1 MNKRIYYVD
10 NLRVFLTVLVI
21 LHHVAMTYGTGGLWY
36 FVDMDQKHTLTSV
49 ILATFIC
56 INQSFFMG
64 LFFFLSGYFTPNSL
78 NRKGPMLF
86 IRDRFI
92 RLSIPIIFYIFFLS
106 PIIQFM
112 ILESKTFTFWQ
123 FYKTKILSFESID
136 IGPLWFVEALLI
148 FNFIY
153 FLVRIVIKEQ
163 PTTKQKSFPR
173 GRILFITAFSL
184 GIMVFLLR
192 MVFPVGKTLMGLQLG
207 FFPAYI
213 LLFIAGTIANR
224 QNWLTDIPTK
234 IVRTWIRVLFF
245 ISPILPLGLILV
257 PEGKLEGGLNLLA
270 LIYAVWEPFIGIG
283 ISIALLAGFRKYMNH
298 TNLFTKKLSDTAYT
312 VYIIHPI
319 IIVGYSLIVY
329 SVSLHPLLKFGIVGI
344 IGTITCFV
352 VATAICKIPYAKRVL

>member
-1 MNKRIYYVD
+1 MNNRIYYVD

-21 LHHVAMTYGTGGLWY
+21 LHHVAITYGTGGLWY
-36 FVDMDQKHTLTSV
+36 FVDMDQKQTLTSV

-64 LFFFLSGYFTPNSL
+64 LFFFLSGYFTPTSYD
-78 NRKGPMLF
+78 RKGPMPF
-86 IRDRFI
+86 IRGRFI
-92 RLSIPIIFYIFFLS
+92 RLGIPIIFYIFFLS

-123 FYKTKILSFESID
+123 FYKTKILSFENID

-153 FLVRIVIKEQ
+153 FSVRIIGKE
-163 PTTKQKSFPR
+163 PSTNKQKSFPK
-173 GRILFITAFSL
+173 GTTLFITAFSL
-184 GIMVFLLR
+184 GIIVFLLR
-192 MVFPVGKTLMGLQLG
+192 MVFPVGKTLLGLQLG
-207 FFPAYI
+207 FFPSYI
-213 LLFIAGTIANR
+213 LLFIAGIMANR
-224 QNWLTDIPTK
+224 QNWLTDIPIK
-234 IVRTWIRVLFF
+234 IVRTWLRVLFF

-257 PEGKLEGGLNLLA
+257 PGGKLEGGLNLLA
-270 LIYAVWEPFIGIG
+270 LIYAVWEPFIGIS
-283 ISIALLAGFRKYMNH
+283 ISIALLAGFHKYMNH
-298 TNLFTKKLSDTAYT
+298 TNLFTKKLSSAAYT

-319 IIVGYSLIVY
+319 IIVGYSLILY

>member
-1 MNKRIYYVD
+1 MNNRMHYVD

-36 FVDMDQKHTLTSV
+36 FVDIDQTQILTSV

-64 LFFFLSGYFTPNSL
+64 LFFFLSGYFTPNSYD
-78 NRKGPMLF
+78 RKGPMLF
-86 IRDRFI
+86 IKDRFI

-123 FYKTKILSFESID
+123 FYKTKILSFKSMD

-153 FLVRIVIKEQ
+153 FLVRIVRKEQ
-163 PTTKQKSFPR
+163 STTKQKSFPR
-173 GRILFITAFSL
+173 GRTLFITAFML
-184 GIMVFLLR
+184 GIIVFLLR
-192 MVFPVGKTLMGLQLG
+192 IVFPVGKTLMGLQLG

-213 LLFIAGTIANR
+213 LFFIAGTMANR
-224 QNWLTDIPTK
+224 QNWLKDIPTK
-234 IVRTWIRVLFF
+234 IVRTWVRALFF

-270 LIYAVWEPFIGIG
+270 LIYAMWEPFVGIG
-283 ISIALLAGFRKYMNH
+283 ISIALLAVFRKYMNH

-329 SVSLHPLLKFGIVGI
+329 SVSLHPLLKFGIVGA